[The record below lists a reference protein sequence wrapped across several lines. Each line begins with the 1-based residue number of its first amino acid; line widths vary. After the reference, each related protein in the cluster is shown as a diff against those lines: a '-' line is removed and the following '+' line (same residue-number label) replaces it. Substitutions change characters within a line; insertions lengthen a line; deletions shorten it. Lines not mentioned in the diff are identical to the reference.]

1 MTEFKVKQETFTPR
15 MDAQGEVDEVIGA
28 VDIPADAMGVNT
40 TALAA
45 SPPVVTVTWVEPVV
59 Q

>member
-1 MTEFKVKQETFTPR
+1 MTDFTVRQETFTPR
-15 MDAQGEVDEVIGA
+15 MDEHGEVDEVIGE

>member
-15 MDAQGEVDEVIGA
+15 MDAQGEVDEVIGE

>member
-1 MTEFKVKQETFTPR
+1 MTDFQVKQETFTPQ
-15 MDAQGEVDEVIGA
+15 MDAQGNVEEVIGE

-45 SPPVVTVTWVEPVV
+45 SPPVVTVTWVEPMV

>member
-1 MTEFKVKQETFTPR
+1 MTKFTVKHKSFTPY
-15 MDAQGEVDEVIGA
+15 MDEQGDVQDVVGE

-59 Q
+59 E